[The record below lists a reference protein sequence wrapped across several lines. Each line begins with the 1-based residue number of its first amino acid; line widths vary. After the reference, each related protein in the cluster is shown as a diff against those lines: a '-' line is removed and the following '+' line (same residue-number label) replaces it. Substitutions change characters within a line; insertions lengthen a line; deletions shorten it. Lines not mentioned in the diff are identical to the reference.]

1 MFFLSCEVGQKE
13 CLLYLGCEIGQQER
27 MHLNVRLVRLVLFS
41 SFLVFDCVFHRKVVC
56 SNKNKHIR
64 SYRGDIS
71 LKIDQNMYSFEKVH
85 H

>member
-27 MHLNVRLVRLVLFS
+27 LHLNVRLVLFS
-41 SFLVFDCVFHRKVVC
+41 SSLVIDCVFHHKVVC
-56 SNKNKHIR
+56 SNKNKHMR